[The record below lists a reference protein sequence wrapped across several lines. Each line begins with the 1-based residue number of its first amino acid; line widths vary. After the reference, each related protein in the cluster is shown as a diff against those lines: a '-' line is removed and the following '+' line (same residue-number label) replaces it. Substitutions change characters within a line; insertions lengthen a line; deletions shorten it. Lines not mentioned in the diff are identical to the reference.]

1 MYPWTF
7 DSSCTQIRPVLLFAL
22 LMISQA
28 RWSWCWTLV
37 LLVDLTDLGINRS
50 IALGWIPE
58 QLMQV
63 IPKSDKY
70 ISLLCWQYLKHGVQ
84 GVDHKCWLVDL
95 TDVGINWAIALW
107 WIPKQLT
114 QVIPK
119 SDQSFSMLC
128 WWYLR
133 HGVHGVDPKCWL
145 VDLTDL
151 GIKWVIASGWIP
163 EQLTQVIPKSD
174 K

>member
-1 MYPWTF
+1 MVRF
-7 DSSCTQIRPVLLFAL
+7 VKHKSSLYLCLDDFVLGMAL
-22 LMISQA
+22 VVLTLSVNLSVLGVHWVQGSGCIPEHL
-28 RWSWCWTLV
+28 TLV
-37 LLVDLTDLGINRS
+37 
-50 IALGWIPE
+50 A
-58 QLMQV
+58 
-63 IPKSDKY
+63 PKSDQSF
-70 ISLLCWQYLKHGVQ
+70 SLLCWWCLSHSVHGV
-84 GVDHKCWLVDL
+84 DPECWLFDL
-95 TDVGINWAIALW
+95 SDLGIKWVIASG
-107 WIPKQLT
+107 WILEQLT

-119 SDQSFSMLC
+119 SDQSFSLLC

-133 HGVHGVDPKCWL
+133 HGDHGVDPKCWL